1 MTGSIKSKIL
11 QNDDLKYCKHCH
23 NTIASISHILLG
35 CPVMKKNQISKH
47 DYVCKQI
54 YKHLLITQ
62 FTEFD
67 AIDFNN
73 PPKCINNDEMVI
85 TYNKDLLVSDHSF
98 HARRQDIYY
107 QNITEKK

>member
-1 MTGSIKSKIL
+1 MQEGVSMTGNIKSKIL
-11 QNDDLKYCKHCH
+11 QNDALKYCKHCP

-54 YKHLLITQ
+54 YKHLLITH
-62 FTEFD
+62 FNEFD

-73 PPKCINNDEMVI
+73 HPKCINNDKMVI
-85 TYNKDLLVSDHSF
+85 TYNKDLFVSDNSF
-98 HARRQDIYY
+98 Q
-107 QNITEKK
+107 

>member
-1 MTGSIKSKIL
+1 MHLLVT
-11 QNDDLKYCKHCH
+11 YCYD
-23 NTIASISHILLG
+23 
-35 CPVMKKNQISKH
+35 VMKKNQILKH

-54 YKHLLITQ
+54 YKQILITH
-62 FTEFD
+62 FNEFD

-73 PPKCINNDEMVI
+73 PPKCINNDKMVI

-107 QNITEKK
+107 QNMKEKK